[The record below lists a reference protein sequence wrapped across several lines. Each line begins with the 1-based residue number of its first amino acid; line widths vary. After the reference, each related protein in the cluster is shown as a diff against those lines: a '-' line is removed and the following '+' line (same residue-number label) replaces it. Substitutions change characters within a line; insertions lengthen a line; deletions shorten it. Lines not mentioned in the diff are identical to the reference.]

1 MPKSR
6 QAWGIFKKI
15 LCLAKRT
22 EKSFSP
28 IGQKEL
34 QYYKMAY
41 MASMAETTRQQKR
54 TTIQGHHDWQG
65 PPGQGLLGLVCIFQN
80 RKWKWRQR
88 QRRQRQRRQRQR
100 RQRQRRQQP
109 LCHFCACFKSSSFT
123 VSCPCIST

>member
-34 QYYKMAY
+34 QYYKMASMAY

-88 QRRQRQRRQRQR
+88 QR
-100 RQRQRRQQP
+100 QRRQQP